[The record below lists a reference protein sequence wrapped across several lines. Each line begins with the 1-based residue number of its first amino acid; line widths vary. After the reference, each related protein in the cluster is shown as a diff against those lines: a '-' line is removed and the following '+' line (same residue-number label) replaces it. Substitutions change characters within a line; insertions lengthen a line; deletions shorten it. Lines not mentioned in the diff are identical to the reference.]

1 VQIFIGLFTLE
12 FIFSSQLVDI
22 LEREGASRNAPL
34 VKNQTYLEHRLPRQC
49 RTNTK
54 FRKWKEMMNGKFT
67 KWLMVVGI
75 FTLSLMVFAG
85 AALAQ
90 DDAAEMPAAETPA
103 AETQT
108 RLERMQERMGPQ
120 AWAEMIAHMAEKHG
134 PEFTAQMLERM
145 EEEGG
150 CHGEGVGFM
159 GRMRGMH
166 DGESEGLWGN
176 MMRGFRGMMGD
187 REQMQSH
194 RMERMDKDSDGEQ
207 LQSQRMGRGM
217 MRGGMMRGWDSSA
230 P

>member
-1 VQIFIGLFTLE
+1 
-12 FIFSSQLVDI
+12 
-22 LEREGASRNAPL
+22 
-34 VKNQTYLEHRLPRQC
+34 
-49 RTNTK
+49 
-54 FRKWKEMMNGKFT
+54 MMNDKFT

-90 DDAAEMPAAETPA
+90 DDTTETPA

-108 RLERMQERMGPQ
+108 QLERMQERMGPQ
-120 AWAEMIAHMAEKHG
+120 AWAEMIAHMTDKHG
-134 PEFTAQMLERM
+134 PEFAAEMLERM
-145 EEEGG
+145 EEKGG

-166 DGESEGLWGN
+166 DGEGAGFMGRMRGMHDGEGEGLWGN

>member
-1 VQIFIGLFTLE
+1 
-12 FIFSSQLVDI
+12 
-22 LEREGASRNAPL
+22 
-34 VKNQTYLEHRLPRQC
+34 
-49 RTNTK
+49 
-54 FRKWKEMMNGKFT
+54 MMNGKFT

-90 DDAAEMPAAETPA
+90 DDTTETPA

-120 AWAEMIAHMAEKHG
+120 AWAEMIAHMTDKHG
-134 PEFTAQMLERM
+134 ADFTAEMLERM
-145 EEEGG
+145 ESEEVG

-159 GRMRGMH
+159 GRMHGMRGMH
-166 DGESEGLWGN
+166 DGEGSRFMGKMRGMHDGETEGFWGN

-207 LQSQRMGRGM
+207 MQSQRMGRGM

>member
-1 VQIFIGLFTLE
+1 
-12 FIFSSQLVDI
+12 
-22 LEREGASRNAPL
+22 
-34 VKNQTYLEHRLPRQC
+34 
-49 RTNTK
+49 
-54 FRKWKEMMNGKFT
+54 MMNGKFT

-90 DDAAEMPAAETPA
+90 DDTTETPATETPA

-120 AWAEMIAHMAEKHG
+120 AWAEMIAHMTEKHG
-134 PEFTAQMLERM
+134 AEFTAEMLERM
-145 EEEGG
+145 ESEEVV
-150 CHGEGVGFM
+150 CHGEGAGFM

-166 DGESEGLWGN
+166 DGEGAGFMGKMRGMHDGESAGFMGRMRGMHDSEGEGLWGN

-194 RMERMDKDSDGEQ
+194 RMERMDKESDGEQ
-207 LQSQRMGRGM
+207 LRSQHMGRGM